1 MSKTT
6 HSLKQCVVAQRDR
19 QTVQAASVKI
29 IYIMYDETRS
39 KPIKSIP
46 FFRRC
51 LHPICIY
58 PHGVHL
64 ALPFYQ
70 CYAYDEIIM
79 MEPTLPNAPP
89 SLCKDSSRPILQMS
103 MLCVTWCIDWMTLT
117 KSQAVDCC
125 FCTGARKMI
134 ISSFSCD
141 HETPQRDHQ
150 SQIVTIRVPRF

>member
-1 MSKTT
+1 MFLQCVWVHTQHVNKKRILKVITAACQKPHT
-6 HSLKQCVVAQRDR
+6 HSNSVLLSPERDR

-79 MEPTLPNAPP
+79 MEPTLPNAAVVAQTPP
-89 SLCKDSSRPILQMS
+89 DLYYKCRC
-103 MLCVTWCIDWMTLT
+103 CV
-117 KSQAVDCC
+117 
-125 FCTGARKMI
+125 
-134 ISSFSCD
+134 
-141 HETPQRDHQ
+141 
-150 SQIVTIRVPRF
+150 

>member
-1 MSKTT
+1 
-6 HSLKQCVVAQRDR
+6 
-19 QTVQAASVKI
+19 
-29 IYIMYDETRS
+29 MYDETRS

-46 FFRRC
+46 FFFAPD
-51 LHPICIY
+51 PICIY
-58 PHGVHL
+58 PHGVQRP
-64 ALPFYQ
+64 PFYQ

-79 MEPTLPNAPP
+79 MEPTLPTQ
-89 SLCKDSSRPILQMS
+89 KSRCGRNGFDVGCDL
-103 MLCVTWCIDWMTLT
+103 VCIDWMTLT

-150 SQIVTIRVPRF
+150 SQIVTIRVPRFGLARYTSLPSPSADIISTISRQTRGVIFN